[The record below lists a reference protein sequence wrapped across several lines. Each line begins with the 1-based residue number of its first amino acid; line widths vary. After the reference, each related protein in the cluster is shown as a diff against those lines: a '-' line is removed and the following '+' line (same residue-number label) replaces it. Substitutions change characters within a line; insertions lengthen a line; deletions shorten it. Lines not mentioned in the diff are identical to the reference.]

1 MFNCKSVSDKQERDA
16 IMERIKKKENEL
28 QDICSYI
35 DLIETERELD
45 EKIIKANDIKSFLS
59 ETSTARR
66 ADYEKEAGIY
76 LTRDDLEEAF
86 REKDLDEDGKRLFRF
101 AMRTISDET
110 IKSKMCEVE
119 LTVYLAHNSKITIS
133 KGAPKQKIVILLDEK
148 NEPILLG
155 N

>member
-66 ADYEKEAGIY
+66 ADYEKEAGGCTMSKSELQRNIY
-76 LTRDDLEEAF
+76 FLSLNQLILSCRNTKTSHR
-86 REKDLDEDGKRLFRF
+86 
-101 AMRTISDET
+101 
-110 IKSKMCEVE
+110 
-119 LTVYLAHNSKITIS
+119 ITGTS
-133 KGAPKQKIVILLDEK
+133 VDLLDKRRSRRGLQREG
-148 NEPILLG
+148 PR
-155 N
+155 